1 MTGPTLPTLLLGKAL
16 EGELDRIS
24 FRYAEISQS
33 RRCLVRAAWALN
45 RSGIIRL
52 IGVAAPELVLSLNH
66 EVNDLLE
73 SLKIYRTNGTLP
85 DNIANTY
92 LNTQEKLMLAG
103 YKRLVS
109 ADKAVIN
116 TRFSRPDGRS
126 GSDAG
131 MIDIFHPEKLSKI
144 IHQTIQICAQ
154 NTRIKQLI
162 SLSTMRKIHKKCHN
176 LYINNGVQD
185 TRGFHCDGRSLKF
198 KSFLFLTDVKELK
211 DGPYCYVK
219 GTHRNGS
226 AWDRTCKFNSINNI
240 DRCEFTQLGKNHAL
254 AMLANAGDMVI
265 SSQSGAHRGH
275 PQGPDG
281 QRRALVTMYSPKK
294 H

>member
-1 MTGPTLPTLLLGKAL
+1 MGPTLPTLLTGHAL
-16 EGELDRIS
+16 EGELHRIT
-24 FRYAEISQS
+24 FRYTDISQS
-33 RRCLVRAAWALN
+33 RRSLALAAWALN
-45 RSGIIRL
+45 RNGIIRL
-52 IGVAAPELVLSLNH
+52 TGVVSPNLVLTLNH
-66 EVNDLLE
+66 EINELLK
-73 SLKIYRTNGTLP
+73 SLKIYQTSGILP

-103 YKRLVS
+103 YKKLVN

-131 MIDIFHPEKLSKI
+131 MIDIFHPEKLSSKI
-144 IHQTIQICAQ
+144 EKTIQNCTQI
-154 NTRIKQLI
+154 TLIRKLI
-162 SLSTMRKIHKKCHN
+162 SLSTLNKVQAKCQN
-176 LYINNGVQD
+176 LYINEGVQD
-185 TRGFHCDGRSLKF
+185 TRGFHCDGRALKF
-198 KSFLFLTDVKELK
+198 KSFVFLTDVKELE

-219 GTHRNGS
+219 GTHRNSS
-226 AWDRTCKFNSINNI
+226 AWDRTCKFNAINNI
-240 DRCEFTQLGKNHAL
+240 DPCEFTQLGKNNAL
-254 AMLANAGDMVI
+254 AMLATAGDMVI

-281 QRRALVTMYSPKK
+281 HRRVLVTMYSPKK

>member
-1 MTGPTLPTLLLGKAL
+1 MGPTLPTLLMGDAL
-16 EGELDRIS
+16 EGELDRIT
-24 FRYAEISQS
+24 FRHADISQS
-33 RRCLVRAAWALN
+33 RRCLVQAAWALHRN
-45 RSGIIRL
+45 GIIRL
-52 IGVAAPELVLSLNH
+52 TGVIPNRHVLSLNH
-66 EVNDLLE
+66 EINDLLE
-73 SLKIYRTNGTLP
+73 SLKIYQTSGVLP
-85 DNIANTY
+85 NNISNTY
-92 LNTQEKLMLAG
+92 LNTQERLMLAG
-103 YKRLVS
+103 YKSLVN

-131 MIDIFHPEKLSKI
+131 MIDIFHPEKLSESIRK
-144 IHQTIQICAQ
+144 TIQISVQ
-154 NTRIKQLI
+154 NTQIKKLI
-162 SLSTMRKIHKKCHN
+162 SLSTMRKIYKKCHN

-211 DGPYCYVK
+211 DGPYCYVT

-226 AWDRTCKFNSINNI
+226 TWDRTCKFNSINNI
-240 DRCEFTQLGKNHAL
+240 DRCEFTQLGGNNSV
-254 AMLANAGDMVI
+254 AMLAAAGDMVI

-275 PQGPDG
+275 PQAPDG
-281 QRRALVTMYSPKK
+281 HRRVLVTMYSPKK